1 MVFTGIRQA
10 LDAYRRESTP
20 IVSTAAPGATSS
32 RLPTV
37 CTTCCGKAAL
47 IEIES
52 ATVQEADE
60 LRRLERELHEDL
72 IEYEFQRIERE
83 NARLYG
89 GSYVPPRVCEPGRFI
104 PETL

>member
-1 MVFTGIRQA
+1 MPTGGSLRLSSQRRPRRYIQPAPYGIYNVLRQ
-10 LDAYRRESTP
+10 LD
-20 IVSTAAPGATSS
+20 
-32 RLPTV
+32 
-37 CTTCCGKAAL
+37 AL

>member
-1 MVFTGIRQA
+1 M
-10 LDAYRRESTP
+10 P
-20 IVSTAAPGATSS
+20 IVSTAVPGATSS

-37 CTTCCGKAAL
+37 STTCCGNSAL

-60 LRRLERELHEDL
+60 LRRPERELHEDF
-72 IEYEFQRIERE
+72 IEYEFQRIERD